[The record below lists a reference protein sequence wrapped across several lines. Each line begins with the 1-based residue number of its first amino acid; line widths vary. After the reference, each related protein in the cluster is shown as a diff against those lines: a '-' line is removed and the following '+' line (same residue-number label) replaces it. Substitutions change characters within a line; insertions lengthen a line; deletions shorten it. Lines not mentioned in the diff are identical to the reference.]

1 MYIHTHVSTSLFSSP
16 QPNGNIQTQ
25 SLFPLFR
32 NSVELQA
39 QLLTSKSFT
48 NPLELIRGTCI
59 ITYHF
64 EFIRQKVAQI

>member
-1 MYIHTHVSTSLFSSP
+1 MYIHTHISTSLFSSP

-39 QLLTSKSFT
+39 QLLHQ
-48 NPLELIRGTCI
+48 NPL
-59 ITYHF
+59 
-64 EFIRQKVAQI
+64 QIHWNLSEGHAL